1 MGYELLGDVKTVT
14 LGGVNKT
21 TGKKNPTEL
30 EGYYL
35 RVEGRPNKF
44 NKDKPQNFYVFQTK
58 EGEVGLYGKAGL
70 DREMKKAVAGR
81 MTKVINTGKT
91 VDTGMGNPM
100 IVFQV
105 MQDRSNTINVDE
117 FNPPTPTQSAGEHSD
132 DDGEGGWAPSGEDE
146 LEDITYEE
154 VGEDIPPPRATAP
167 RQPASAPSADRQARV
182 QALLSKGRSKTS

>member
-1 MGYELLGDVKTVT
+1 MAYEVLGDVRTVK
-14 LGGVNKT
+14 LGGVDKT

-35 RVEGRPNKF
+35 RVEGRPNKY

-81 MTKVINTGKT
+81 MTKVIHTGKT

-117 FNPPTPTQSAGEHSD
+117 FNPPTPTQSASDHSD
-132 DDGEGGWAPSGEDE
+132 GDGWSDDGGE
-146 LEDITYEE
+146 LEEITYEE
-154 VGEDIPPPRATAP
+154 VEEETPPPRATAP

-182 QALLSKGRSKTS
+182 QALLSKGRSKTT